1 MKQLEKRVIAKVPR
15 ELLPS
20 LNKILS
26 VFEREFDLTHFL
38 LKSFAYYPVY
48 TQYIKEAA
56 HAAKYVG
63 TNHHGL
69 EGAALNAFVY
79 SHTDP
84 IGEELLHEC
93 KECFRMLDSKIFYS
107 RYRHVLD
114 SKEFKEIAQYIKEQ
128 QPNRWHGALQVVEKV
143 EA

>member
-1 MKQLEKRVIAKVPR
+1 MKQLEKRVVAKVPR

-48 TQYIKEAA
+48 TQYIKETAHSAKYIGAA
-56 HAAKYVG
+56 HQ
-63 TNHHGL
+63 GL

-79 SHTDP
+79 SVTDP
-84 IGEELLHEC
+84 VGEDLLREC
-93 KECFRMLDSKIFYS
+93 KECFRMLESKIFYS
-107 RYRHVLD
+107 KFRHVLD
-114 SKEFKEIAQYIKEQ
+114 CKEFKDVAKYIKEQ
-128 QPNRWHGALQVVEKV
+128 QPNRWHGALQVVQKV
-143 EA
+143 ES